1 VVKQK
6 FGAGIKSFFEA
17 YGPLALL
24 FAIPLSMV
32 MCLLQYLVK
41 PPSLLFLIIGLL
53 VSGIM
58 LLKTGIEGMSHK
70 ELRNLTSFGAF
81 FSGAILLIWAG
92 LLIFNPSSQIAAKT
106 RMSFENRSKTVSAK
120 EIDVTLDISPTSY
133 TIGERGMITI
143 RVTNNSKHEL
153 ILDSVMF
160 ETRKKFF
167 EGFVVDYDS
176 AVPPIS
182 ERKQKM
188 GLSIALF
195 FGEEQIHIPSGEKV
209 DIHVEIVANTPGDYS
224 DTYYAV
230 LMVGLN
236 STAMPRKVPE
246 DSKDIFLVIL
256 AQE

>member
-1 VVKQK
+1 MVKQK
-6 FGAGIKSFFEA
+6 FGAGIRSFFEE

-120 EIDVTLDISPTSY
+120 DIEVTLDISPTTYYPGDKGLISIRVENTSDY
-133 TIGERGMITI
+133 DLILDNLMFEAKKKFFDGFVVNYESAEPPIGERKEKLG
-143 RVTNNSKHEL
+143 V
-153 ILDSVMF
+153 
-160 ETRKKFF
+160 
-167 EGFVVDYDS
+167 
-176 AVPPIS
+176 
-182 ERKQKM
+182 
-188 GLSIALF
+188 SIALF
-195 FGEEQIHIPSGEKV
+195 FGEEQILISPGEAA
-209 DIHVEIVANTPGDYS
+209 DFQVEIVAKTPGDY
-224 DTYYAV
+224 TGEYFAV
-230 LMVGLN
+230 LLVGLN
-236 STAMPRKVPE
+236 SKAMIPVGRQ
-246 DSKDIFLVIL
+246 SR
-256 AQE
+256 